1 MPGAG
6 ETPVADLKA
15 QSGPDS
21 LVSATVWV
29 EGQRPKPGGPDGGMA
44 TSGIRWFDVS
54 PGASLEGLL
63 ELLEPRCEGL
73 EPEMLQDLLALD
85 DLPQG
90 DRWDGGSIR
99 LASTFGIYPKDGDC
113 GADWAL
119 SDPSPDALY
128 QPVELVAG
136 ADWLI
141 TIWHDPCLYCGSAL
155 AEPLD
160 TPIGKAELIDSVAG
174 RWSTSGARNAG
185 DLGVLVMHELALTY
199 VPAHRAFRAA
209 LEDWEM
215 NLYGFGDDGRQTS
228 FDPEGELR
236 DLWGARARLREWLTP
251 LNVSGLNGDLGKAW
265 LPAADHATVKDMDRH
280 VDMTLDGL
288 RQLGDTLRSSFQLLH
303 IQKSEAQREH
313 RERLQRRVERIA
325 TVFLVPTLVVGF
337 FGANT
342 WIPGEHK
349 QAGLEGM
356 VVVMVAATAIVMLVL
371 WLTQKRHE
379 AEHVEWPGRAAPPR

>member
-6 ETPVADLKA
+6 ETPVAESRA
-15 QSGPDS
+15 QSGSDP
-21 LVSATVWV
+21 LVGATVWV
-29 EGQRPKPGGPDGGMA
+29 EGRSPEPVAPDGEA
-44 TSGIRWFDVS
+44 PSSGIRWFDVS
-54 PGASLEGLL
+54 TEASLEGLL
-63 ELLEPRCEGL
+63 ELLETRCIGL

-85 DLPQG
+85 DVPQG

-136 ADWLI
+136 DDWLI
-141 TIWHDPCLYCGSAL
+141 TKWHEPCLYRGSAL
-155 AEPLD
+155 AEPID
-160 TPIGKAELIDSVAG
+160 CPIGKRDLIDAVAA
-174 RWSTSGARNAG
+174 RWPASGSRSAG
-185 DLGVLVMHELALTY
+185 DLGVLVMYELALTY
-199 VPAHRAFRAA
+199 APAYRAFRSA

-215 NLYGFGDDGRQTS
+215 NLYGFGDEGRQTS

-265 LPAADHATVKDMDRH
+265 LPATDHAAVKEVDRH
-280 VDMTLDGL
+280 IDMTLDGL

-313 RERLQRRVERIA
+313 RERLQRRIERIA
-325 TVFLVPTLVVGF
+325 TIFLVPTLVVGF

-356 VVVMVAATAIVMLVL
+356 IVVMVAATAIVMLVL